1 MKIHLSKKEIFSML
15 QIAIAFIASFLIQLA
30 ICNINKKVIV
40 KLLSLL
46 IEITIFVTLVV
57 ISILTTHQEAY
68 YEIRIMIGFYA
79 FVVFIGLIGIGLA
92 WIIYAVIW
100 AIYKR

>member
-1 MKIHLSKKEIFSML
+1 ML
-15 QIAIAFIASFLIQLA
+15 QIAFAFIASFLIQLA

-40 KLLSLL
+40 KLLPLL
-46 IEITIFVTLVV
+46 IEIIIFVTLVV

-68 YEIRIMIGFYA
+68 YEIRIMIVFYA
-79 FVVFIGLIGIGLA
+79 FVIFIGMIGIGLA
-92 WIIYAVIW
+92 WIVYAVIY